1 MSRKEKRIAR
11 AVAHRAA
18 MRCNDKRAK
27 LLAVEIARTTPV
39 LDKARNR
46 AKLFKTTI
54 TSSLFALSGR
64 AQVRSAKDIPQDLLA
79 IIKEVS
85 A

>member
-1 MSRKEKRIAR
+1 MNRHERRIAR

-27 LLAVEIARTTPV
+27 LLAVELARTTPV
-39 LDKARNR
+39 LDRARNR
-46 AKLFKTTI
+46 AKLFNTTI

-64 AQVRSAKDIPQDLLA
+64 AQVRSSRDIPSELLA
-79 IIKEVS
+79 IIKEMK
-85 A
+85 